1 MNLDVAKLINTKLS
15 NGGALPVMA
24 RTNDTYLTLAQ
35 RVSKAQSNHADLFV
49 SIHANSATPAASGTE
64 TYYYT
69 TYESANSKRLATEIQ
84 NRLYV
89 ALNTSNR
96 GVKIGN
102 FHVIRES
109 KMPSCLV
116 ELAFISNV
124 SDATK
129 LKSSTYKEKGAKAIY
144 DGIVAYY

>member
-15 NGGALPVMA
+15 NGGALPIMA

-89 ALNTSNR
+89 ALNTKPRCKDRQLPCHQGIKN
-96 GVKIGN
+96 
-102 FHVIRES
+102 
-109 KMPSCLV
+109 
-116 ELAFISNV
+116 A
-124 SDATK
+124 K
-129 LKSSTYKEKGAKAIY
+129 LPC
-144 DGIVAYY
+144 